1 MVEKITRK
9 TRIII
14 QKSVFKY
21 YPDLRFGFIIVKTP
35 EKNNSQQIN
44 TLLRDITDL
53 ISLTFQ
59 KEKLTNH
66 NLISSWKLA
75 QAKFGNPQHYHTS
88 VERLIQDILKRRS
101 IKTKDPIHNLVRY
114 ISLKYIVPC
123 SIDNLETLTTPITFT
138 LATGNEKISLLKK
151 LKKGALYYKDK
162 EKILGTNFD
171 YWKNKKTQTPSNH
184 YLIHFTAL
192 PPITKTKLQKTIKE
206 LNTLLKTFC
215 QAQTESFILDKN
227 NSSNN

>member
-1 MVEKITRK
+1 M
-9 TRIII
+9 
-14 QKSVFKY
+14 
-21 YPDLRFGFIIVKTP
+21 
-35 EKNNSQQIN
+35 
-44 TLLRDITDL
+44 
-53 ISLTFQ
+53 
-59 KEKLTNH
+59 
-66 NLISSWKLA
+66 
-75 QAKFGNPQHYHTS
+75 
-88 VERLIQDILKRRS
+88 
-101 IKTKDPIHNLVRY
+101 
-114 ISLKYIVPC
+114 PC